1 MDAVHAPTGCG
12 TWPAWWMNGD
22 NWPYGG
28 EIDIMEGVNAFS
40 QNQISIHTGSGCRIP
55 SNTNDLQTGSLT
67 TGWFDSYNC
76 AAYETGNE
84 GCGVR
89 DLTSGNSFGEG
100 FNAAGGGVY
109 ARKSLFSSLPT
120 LADNQSNGLRPVSK
134 SGSLAETTSLPTSR
148 PTNPTLLP
156 GESPLPTSEE
166 TLVILTSSL
175 PKTSTSLPTLSVVIG
190 LEPTLSGTLPVT
202 LVRLN
207 HVLPRLVTLLVPTT
221 SSTRVPPSAR
231 PTGR

>member
-1 MDAVHAPTGCG
+1 MVIMDAVHAPTGCG

-55 SNTNDLQTGSLT
+55 QNTNDLQTGSLT
-67 TGWFDSYNC
+67 TGWFDSHNC

-89 DLTSGNSFGEG
+89 DLTNQGSFGEG

-109 ARKSLFSSLPT
+109 ARTSS
-120 LADNQSNGLRPVSK
+120 RPVD
-134 SGSLAETTSLPTSR
+134 
-148 PTNPTLLP
+148 
-156 GESPLPTSEE
+156 
-166 TLVILTSSL
+166 
-175 PKTSTSLPTLSVVIG
+175 
-190 LEPTLSGTLPVT
+190 
-202 LVRLN
+202 
-207 HVLPRLVTLLVPTT
+207 
-221 SSTRVPPSAR
+221 
-231 PTGR
+231 